1 MPENKKSRSM
11 QIAQTDVDFEKSVDQ
26 LTDAILEDLK
36 ASYKSDLEPFEA
48 YAARVRAQIHENM
61 DDFRDRF
68 LQGYEI
74 LIQEISKQYERST
87 PKDMQAPPDGIKL

>member
-1 MPENKKSRSM
+1 MSENKKQKSM
-11 QIAQTDVDFEKSVDQ
+11 QIAQSDVDFEKSVDQ

-36 ASYKSDLEPFEA
+36 AGYKSELEPFEA
-48 YAARVRAQIHENM
+48 YSARVRAQIHENM

-74 LIQEISKQYERST
+74 LIQEIAKQYEKSSV
-87 PKDMQAPPDGIKL
+87 KDTRVPPDGIKL